1 MPVSTTVIGSF
12 PKPVYLSIPDWFKTS
27 HSGSFTEQYNRYL
40 EKSTESER
48 EDTIKRAT
56 KEIIDLQAE
65 AGVDVITDGEVR
77 RESYILHFCRALH
90 GFDFH
95 NLFSKVCRNGAV
107 TTDVPRIVGEV
118 TLRQSEPWVWREW
131 KISQDLTTLPMKV
144 TLPGPMTIINSTED
158 QFYGDDKALGSAL
171 AKIIS
176 NEIKALVSSGC
187 KQIQVGCHATLA
199 QRMRLSRGVCPFV
212 SEPMFS
218 LGKRRPIVLYD
229 LYQQLV
235 FLSVFHNKIQL
246 P

>member
-95 NLFSKVCRNGAV
+95 NLFSKVCRNSAV